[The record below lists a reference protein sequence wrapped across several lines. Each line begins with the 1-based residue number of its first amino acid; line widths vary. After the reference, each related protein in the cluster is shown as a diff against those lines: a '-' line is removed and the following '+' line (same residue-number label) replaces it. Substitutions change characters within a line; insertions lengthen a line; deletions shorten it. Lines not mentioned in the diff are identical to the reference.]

1 MTPTCKNCDWPLE
14 DSFSFCP
21 ACGQRTDTQRLR
33 MREVLADFWAHVTD
47 IDRGFF
53 TLLRDL
59 VIRPGSI
66 AREYIAGKRKKH
78 FGPLSFYL
86 IVGTILI
93 LSMNITEWIHAR
105 AQIPEG
111 PPAAVSSSP
120 GGVTSAPGST
130 APDTSAVSSAAGVQP
145 TRRDSMY
152 LKGATSKE
160 EVAARISRVQGRR
173 QAANNFWKQYSDLVS
188 IGAAPLLCFF
198 FWFVYRPAGF
208 NYTELLVA
216 SLYMMGFT
224 NLVFALIASPAT
236 TMLSSATPGRSGV
249 IITAIFKAFEIG
261 YFTYFFSQ
269 FTQGIVRR
277 PLLRASLASVFVSVF
292 WTGLTFA
299 LMMLYMMTGFGMD

>member
-1 MTPTCKNCDWPLE
+1 MTPICKNCDRLLE
-14 DSFSFCP
+14 ENFAFCP

-33 MREVLADFWAHVTD
+33 MREVLADFWAHFTD

-59 VIRPGSI
+59 VVRPGSI
-66 AREYIAGKRKKH
+66 AQEYIAGRRKKH

-93 LSMNITEWIHAR
+93 LSMNMTEWIHAR
-105 AQIPEG
+105 TQIPAG
-111 PPAAVSSSP
+111 SATSINSSPDGVSSLRR
-120 GGVTSAPGST
+120 ST
-130 APDTSAVSSAAGVQP
+130 APDTIIAAPAAGVQP

-160 EVAARISRVQGRR
+160 EVAARIARVQGRR

-188 IGAAPLLCFF
+188 IGAAPLLCLF
-198 FWFVYRPAGF
+198 FWFVYRPAGL

-224 NLVFALIASPAT
+224 NLVFALIASPVT
-236 TMLSSATPGRSGV
+236 TMLSSATSGRSSF
-249 IITAIFKAFEIG
+249 IITGVFKAFEIA

-269 FTQGIVRR
+269 FTQGLVRR
-277 PLLRASLASVFVSVF
+277 PLLRASLASIFVSVF
-292 WTGLTFA
+292 WTGVTFV
-299 LMMLYMMTGFGMD
+299 LMMVYMMTGFGMD